1 MLRYEKPIGL
11 GAFFIYFHIGGLA
24 TTNILR
30 LTRGNS
36 LSVRNSQCVCDA
48 CGTAISP
55 LLQLPVVSFVVCRGK
70 CRHCGAAIP
79 VYPLILELAIML
91 GMFGI
96 SRMLDMRPAGILL
109 SFAYY
114 ELVRIVT
121 VCIRGKREAQFA
133 RQYAIAFVSM
143 IPFLLMTLLVGGIRL
158 YI

>member
-1 MLRYEKPIGL
+1 MTYLILALGL
-11 GAFFIYFHIGGLA
+11 FFIYFHIGGLA

-36 LSVRNSQCVCDA
+36 LPVRDSRCICDA
-48 CGTAISP
+48 CGAAIPP

-70 CRHCGAAIP
+70 CRHCGTAIP

-96 SRMLDMRPAGILL
+96 SLALDLRPAGILL

-114 ELVRIVT
+114 ELVRIIT
-121 VCIRGKREAQFA
+121 VCIRGKRETHFG
-133 RQYAIAFVSM
+133 RQYVVACMSM